1 MIRPL
6 EISWEHRPGLTE
18 IPVIT
23 SDTKKT
29 FCELLKELKP
39 AFEHEYII
47 LKFSSKEV
55 PGETGQESKVILNRR
70 SLEELLTEVAGEQR
84 QCEGRRCEMGK
95 PLTFPFVLKGDI
107 QYLSVPDL
115 IIRKIFLRAVGII

>member
-6 EISWEHRPGLTE
+6 EISWEHRSGLAE
-18 IPVIT
+18 VPVIT

-39 AFEHEYII
+39 AFEQEYIV

-55 PGETGQESKVILNRR
+55 PDERGQESRVILNKR
-70 SLEELLTEVAGEQR
+70 SLEELLAEVAGEQR
-84 QCEGRRCEMGK
+84 HCEGRRCEIGK